1 LCHRFQERERKA
13 KGLPPAVGG
22 TTVKVSAEPGDADGC
37 NSGDEDDDDGADEP
51 EAQDEGRRVSLS
63 NEVLYVGACACTL
76 IPPLDCDRC
85 LCMYHGCLTYAD
97 GALLFIRRRA
107 RQQGACSTHV
117 NGSAALLSEQAGIQA
132 HRHAQRGQAVPLD

>member
-1 LCHRFQERERKA
+1 MGQMSLRHRMKVDACHIDQTK
-13 KGLPPAVGG
+13 
-22 TTVKVSAEPGDADGC
+22 C
-37 NSGDEDDDDGADEP
+37 CI
-51 EAQDEGRRVSLS
+51 RRV
-63 NEVLYVGACACTL
+63 CACICVL
-76 IPPLDCDRC
+76 IQLLECSRC